1 MTSSLLWGVVLALHL
16 LCITY
21 WVGGAIFCLQT
32 RRTTRLLDAQQASTV
47 LLQSYSR
54 FLRALWHVIP
64 LAILSGIALIIHA
77 GGHLP
82 WPYHLMALCG
92 LLMIILFLS
101 MTFGPLR
108 TARRALRPQPQ
119 LFTTLH
125 RRIALMALCGI
136 IAIFAG
142 ALGGVG

>member
-1 MTSSLLWGVVLALHL
+1 MTSSLLWGFVLALHL

-21 WVGGAIFCLQT
+21 WLGGAIFCLQT

-47 LLQSYSR
+47 LLQTYSR
-54 FLRALWHVIP
+54 FLRALWHVVP
-64 LAILSGIALIIHA
+64 LAILSGILLIIHV

-92 LLMIILFLS
+92 LLMIIIFLS
-101 MTFGPLR
+101 MNFGPLR

-119 LFTTLH
+119 LFTALH
-125 RRIALMALCGI
+125 RRAALMVICGI
-136 IAIFAG
+136 IAIISG
-142 ALGGVG
+142 AIGGVV